1 MLRPHDMLGALRRAA
16 AKHEDQSRSA
26 NQRAGAARRAPCTR
40 LALGF
45 ALLCLASCRSSSAD
59 AAAGAEARAAST
71 RASDGSTR
79 ATRGQLASGA
89 QLELELDAEGR
100 VASARLGS
108 PTSEP
113 ASEPTI
119 VVRAARVL
127 DVERG
132 VHHAPGEVLVRGD
145 RIVAVGPIGAAPEAA
160 RVIELGERTLLPGL
174 IDCHTHLAFQLD
186 EHSAMRPVLEGPA
199 DAALRGARH
208 AERTLKAGFTTVRE
222 LGCDDFVDVSL
233 MKAIERGDI
242 VGPRII
248 PAGHAISITGGHGD
262 TGGFRPGILE
272 QSPSSGV
279 ADGPDE
285 CVKATREQI
294 KHGAKTI
301 KIMATAGVL
310 SFEEAIGA
318 QQLDSRE
325 MQAIVEE
332 ARRHGVKVAAHAHGT
347 EGIVAAVRAGVD
359 SIEHGSILSDEAIAL
374 MKERGT
380 WLVPTQYCVER
391 LELAKLPPL
400 WRRKA
405 EALFP
410 LRSEWLAKAIAADVK
425 IALGTDAGVH
435 PHGENAREFATYV
448 RHGMANAD
456 ALRAGT
462 MHAAELCGTP
472 DRGRIAPGLL
482 ADLVAVDGDPLL
494 DIAAME
500 RVSWVMKGGVVVE

>member
-1 MLRPHDMLGALRRAA
+1 MPVGSAGGASAFGGRDSTLGSSAEAA
-16 AKHEDQSRSA
+16 P
-26 NQRAGAARRAPCTR
+26 AARRELDFDAR
-40 LALGF
+40 Y
-45 ALLCLASCRSSSAD
+45 SSSSAWL
-59 AAAGAEARAAST
+59 ASA
-71 RASDGSTR
+71 ASDG
-79 ATRGQLASGA
+79 GA
-89 QLELELDAEGR
+89 PLL
-100 VASARLGS
+100 
-108 PTSEP
+108 
-113 ASEPTI
+113 

-127 DVERG
+127 DVEKG
-132 VHHAPGEVLVRGD
+132 AHHAPGEVVVRGD
-145 RIVAVGPIGAAPEAA
+145 RIVSVGPAGDTPVSA
-160 RVIELGERTLLPGL
+160 RVVDLGDRTLLPGL
-174 IDCHTHLAFQLD
+174 IDCHTHLAFQID
-186 EHSAMRPVLEGPA
+186 EQSALRPVLEGPA

-262 TGGFRPGILE
+262 TGGFRPGLLV

-285 CVKATREQI
+285 CVKAVREQI

-310 SFEEAIGA
+310 SFEESIGA

-332 ARRHGVKVAAHAHGT
+332 ARRHGIKTAAHAHGT
-347 EGIVAAVRAGVD
+347 DGILAAVRSGVD

-391 LELAKLPPL
+391 LELAKLPTL

-410 LRSEWLAKAIAADVK
+410 LRSEWLAKAIAAEVK

-448 RHGMANAD
+448 RHGRAPAD
-456 ALRAGT
+456 ALRTAT
-462 MHAAELCGTP
+462 VNAAQLCGTP
-472 DRGRIAPGLL
+472 DRGRLAPGLL
-482 ADLVAVDGDPLL
+482 ADIVAVDGDPLR
-494 DIAAME
+494 DISAME